1 MENDNLLYVV
11 MKFCMLTKLVMMFP
25 TITFKPDSV
34 PKQLVSFG
42 KRSHKT
48 VSSVP
53 CELAGFDKNKDE
65 IRRVF
70 NS

>member
-1 MENDNLLYVV
+1 M
-11 MKFCMLTKLVMMFP
+11 KLVMMFP

-65 IRRVF
+65 IR
-70 NS
+70 